1 MMARRR
7 VGLLLPLLLFAGQAP
22 VRAAPADATTTL
34 DAIRAVDRRVAT
46 IGHRLAVANLAWCA
60 RTEWRHGL
68 VLLDLGEVAG
78 RLRSEALGAFGRS
91 PGLGIMALAANGPAE
106 RAGLRANDLVTG
118 FDDRPLP
125 QPGGASERVERSWSA
140 ALAAAFED
148 GEARIAIV
156 RADSRM
162 TFTVRG
168 ERGCAT
174 IFQGAPRQSRNANAD
189 GVNVNVNV
197 GLIDYVRDDD
207 ELAAVMA
214 HEFAHNVLQH
224 RDRLN
229 AARVPRGVLGVGRG
243 VSSIRQTEIE
253 ADRLGIYLME
263 RAGYDPAAAVRF
275 WSRYGPHP
283 LNFLRSRDHP
293 GWRER
298 VRLMEGE
305 IARIRTARAAGR
317 EPVPDF
323 VTLPVP
329 ALRTGA

>member
-1 MMARRR
+1 MMARRCF
-7 VGLLLPLLLFAGQAP
+7 GLFLPLLFMAFQAP
-22 VRAAPADATTTL
+22 LEAARPDAPAPL

-68 VLLDLGEVAG
+68 VLLELSDIAG
-78 RLRSEALGAFGRS
+78 PLRAEALRTFGRGE
-91 PGLGIMALAANGPAE
+91 GLGIMALAANGPAE
-106 RAGLRANDLVTG
+106 RAGLRPGDIITG
-118 FDDRPLP
+118 LEDHPLP
-125 QPGGASERVERSWSA
+125 PLDVPGGQNGGWSA
-140 ALAAAFED
+140 ALGAAFED
-148 GEARIAIV
+148 GVARVDIL
-156 RADSRM
+156 RAGAPM
-162 TFTVRG
+162 TLTVRG

-174 IFQGAPRQSRNANAD
+174 VFQGAPRQSRNATAD
-189 GVNVNVNV
+189 GVTVNVNA

-214 HEFAHNVLQH
+214 HEFAHNVLRH

-229 AARVPRGVLGVGRG
+229 AAHVSRGVLGVGRDNG
-243 VSSIRQTEIE
+243 SIRQTEIE

-263 RAGYDPAAAVRF
+263 RAGYDPEAAVRF

-298 VRLMEGE
+298 VRLMEVE
-305 IARIRTARAAGR
+305 IAKIRAARAAGR
-317 EPVPDF
+317 TPVPDF
-323 VTLPVP
+323 VTLPWP
-329 ALRTGA
+329 A